1 MVKVTQTNPQ
11 AKLGMENSLSA
22 PSPQNKAGMEVFL
35 SSSPQDKQTQT
46 KATPPQ
52 QTTKNQND
60 KIENQNDKI
69 ENQNDKIE
77 KMIKEIERLLD
88 NKRILELSQ
97 FNKIVH
103 EKNLTFKVLFI
114 TSKIYVVVTDG
125 QKFANIAVNPPRWG
139 GSSLRYLVSD
149 CIIQWCTVE
158 EKTTSRGK
166 MLSYKPVLDNS
177 DNDNDDIFD

>member
-52 QTTKNQND
+52 QTTK
-60 KIENQNDKI
+60 NQNDKI